1 MVILSKH
8 ESSPFDKLRVNGLKI
23 MEDVKQV
30 YYEDI
35 EVDGEIP
42 ALVKYP
48 TTMQLVKYAGA
59 SGDYYQIHYDKDFA
73 RSNGLPGV
81 IVHGWLTL
89 SFMGQMLTDWLGEG
103 GTLERLSGSYRG
115 MNNVHEDIICNGKV
129 TKKYV
134 EDDKHYARV
143 EIWAENPQGEKTVT
157 GTAVVTLPSRG

>member
-1 MVILSKH
+1 MS
-8 ESSPFDKLRVNGLKI
+8 E
-23 MEDVKQV
+23 QV

-35 EVDGEIP
+35 EVDSEIP
-42 ALVKYP
+42 VLVKYP

-73 RSNGLPGV
+73 QANGLPGV

-89 SFMGQMLTDWLGEG
+89 AFLGQMLTEWLGDE
-103 GTLERLSGSYRG
+103 GTLVKLNGSYRG
-115 MNNVHEDIICNGKV
+115 MNNVHEDIICNGKI

-134 EDDKHYARV
+134 EDDTHYARV

-157 GTAVVTLPSRG
+157 GSAIVTLPSRG

>member
-1 MVILSKH
+1 MA
-8 ESSPFDKLRVNGLKI
+8 G
-23 MEDVKQV
+23 QV

-35 EVDGEIP
+35 EAGSEIP

-73 RSNGLPGV
+73 IANGLPGV

-89 SFMGQMLTDWLGEG
+89 SFLGQMLTNWLGEG
-103 GTLERLSGSYRG
+103 GRLVKLNGSYRG
-115 MNNVHEDIICNGKV
+115 MNKVHEDIICSGKV
-129 TKKYV
+129 VKKYT
-134 EDDKHYARV
+134 EEGKNYARV

-157 GTAVVTLPSRG
+157 GTAVVKLPSRQQA

>member
-1 MVILSKH
+1 MAV
-8 ESSPFDKLRVNGLKI
+8 
-23 MEDVKQV
+23 QV

-35 EVDGEIP
+35 EIGTDLP

-73 RSNGLPGV
+73 NANGLPGV

-89 SFMGQMLTDWLGEG
+89 SFMGQMVTDWIGEG
-103 GTLERLSGSYRG
+103 GVLLKLSGSYRG
-115 MNNVHEDIICNGKV
+115 MNKVHEDIICNGKV

-134 EDDKHYARV
+134 EDGKNCAKV

-157 GTAVVTLPSRG
+157 GNAVVSLPSRPV